1 MNQNSG
7 NCNSNDGPWYNPEN
21 SGKEKTS
28 QSGYETQ
35 NNYEAKNFLEEAE
48 ENALTFGIAS
58 MIIGIF
64 SLLGEKLL
72 FGIAGLVLGKISEK
86 KKPNTYAKVGVICS
100 IISIVIGAVFIVAF
114 LIIFSLYGAVFFR
127 LLNETLENF

>member
-1 MNQNSG
+1 MNQKSGYGNS
-7 NCNSNDGPWYNPEN
+7 SNGPWYNPEN
-21 SGKEKTS
+21 SGKEKNS

-35 NNYEAKNFLEEAE
+35 NNYEEKNFLEEAE

-100 IISIVIGAVFIVAF
+100 IISIVIGTVFIVAL